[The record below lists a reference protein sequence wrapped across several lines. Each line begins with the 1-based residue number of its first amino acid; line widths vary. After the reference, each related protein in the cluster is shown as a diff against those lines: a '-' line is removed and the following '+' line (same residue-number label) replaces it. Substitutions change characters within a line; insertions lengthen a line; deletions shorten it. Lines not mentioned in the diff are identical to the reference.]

1 VLGAKVS
8 EGSPSLMLKDR
19 LDKAIEIY
27 NQNKNIKIIASGD
40 SQNPNVYDEVTVM
53 YNYLVNNGVNH
64 NNIIKDN
71 YGISTYDSI
80 VRMKDI
86 VKEEKTIIVTQK
98 YHLSRS
104 VYTAKELDI
113 NAIGISSRE
122 YKYFGQLGRDIR
134 EILARVKD
142 YVFVKLNNNY
152 VMQAGNYELNNG
164 RSLEEILTKINNGE
178 VVDNSIT
185 VTFVEGKRITNY
197 VKVINKKF
205 GYSEDEILKVLSDK
219 AYLHV
224 PAGL

>member
-1 VLGAKVS
+1 MLPIIIIMCIVIIIFTIYTNLVVIGKSSKYINKEINYNNYKYIIVLGAKVS

-113 NAIGISSRE
+113 DAIGISSRE

-142 YVFVKLNNNY
+142 YVFVKLN
-152 VMQAGNYELNNG
+152 
-164 RSLEEILTKINNGE
+164 IN
-178 VVDNSIT
+178 S
-185 VTFVEGKRITNY
+185 KY
-197 VKVINKKF
+197 
-205 GYSEDEILKVLSDK
+205 
-219 AYLHV
+219 
-224 PAGL
+224 

>member
-1 VLGAKVS
+1 MLPIIIIVCLVIIIFTIFTNLVVIGKSSKYINKEINYNNYKYIIVLGAKVS

-142 YVFVKLNNNY
+142 YVFVKLN
-152 VMQAGNYELNNG
+152 
-164 RSLEEILTKINNGE
+164 IN
-178 VVDNSIT
+178 S
-185 VTFVEGKRITNY
+185 KY
-197 VKVINKKF
+197 
-205 GYSEDEILKVLSDK
+205 
-219 AYLHV
+219 
-224 PAGL
+224 

>member
-1 VLGAKVS
+1 MLPIIIIMCIVIIIFTIYTNLVVIGKSSKYINKEINYNNYKYIIVLGAKVS

-98 YHLSRS
+98 YN
-104 VYTAKELDI
+104 I
-113 NAIGISSRE
+113 
-122 YKYFGQLGRDIR
+122 
-134 EILARVKD
+134 
-142 YVFVKLNNNY
+142 
-152 VMQAGNYELNNG
+152 
-164 RSLEEILTKINNGE
+164 
-178 VVDNSIT
+178 
-185 VTFVEGKRITNY
+185 
-197 VKVINKKF
+197 
-205 GYSEDEILKVLSDK
+205 
-219 AYLHV
+219 
-224 PAGL
+224 

>member
-1 VLGAKVS
+1 MLPIIIIMCIVIIIFTIYTNLVVIGKSSKYINKETNYNNYKYIIVLGAKVS

-113 NAIGISSRE
+113 DAIGISSRE
-122 YKYFGQLGRDIR
+122 YKYFDQLGRDIR

-142 YVFVKLNNNY
+142 YVFVKLN
-152 VMQAGNYELNNG
+152 
-164 RSLEEILTKINNGE
+164 IN
-178 VVDNSIT
+178 S
-185 VTFVEGKRITNY
+185 KY
-197 VKVINKKF
+197 
-205 GYSEDEILKVLSDK
+205 
-219 AYLHV
+219 
-224 PAGL
+224 

>member
-1 VLGAKVS
+1 MLPIIIIMCIVIIIFTIYTNLVVIGKSSKYINKETNYNNYKYIIVLGAKVS

-113 NAIGISSRE
+113 DVIGISSRE

-142 YVFVKLNNNY
+142 YVFVKLN
-152 VMQAGNYELNNG
+152 
-164 RSLEEILTKINNGE
+164 
-178 VVDNSIT
+178 IT
-185 VTFVEGKRITNY
+185 SKY
-197 VKVINKKF
+197 
-205 GYSEDEILKVLSDK
+205 
-219 AYLHV
+219 
-224 PAGL
+224 